1 MGKCFRS
8 VFILIANI
16 LIQIAKIKKKIVQ
29 IIVLSI
35 KFIKDILKASL
46 NQK

>member
-1 MGKCFRS
+1 MGKCFRT

-16 LIQIAKIKKKIVQ
+16 LIQIAKIKKFVQ
-29 IIVLSI
+29 MIVLSI
-35 KFIKDILKASL
+35 KFIKDIIKASL

>member
-1 MGKCFRS
+1 MDKCFRS

-16 LIQIAKIKKKIVQ
+16 LIQIATIKQIVQ
-29 IIVLSI
+29 IIILSI